1 MRTESLPVRTEL
13 LRLPPYGAP
22 QPAADVRLNTNEN
35 PYPPPPELLAELVT
49 AVRDAAGQANRYPDR
64 DATELRAALADY
76 LGHGLTS
83 ANVWAANGSNE
94 VLQQLFQLF
103 GGAGRT
109 ALGFDPGYEM
119 HRRIALATGTG
130 WATGHRA
137 ADFVLEAEE
146 VRAQIRRHRPDI
158 CVLCSPNNPTGGL
171 LAFEALAAALAE
183 APGVIVLDE
192 AYLEFAPDASSA
204 LDLLADHPRLVITR
218 TMSKAFAF
226 AGARLGYLAAAPEVI
241 EAVQLVRLPYHLSS
255 LTQAAARVA
264 LHHRDSV
271 ALSVRALVAERERLR
286 GELTARGLPVAPSDA
301 NFLLVGGLGDE
312 RAVWRGLLAR
322 GVLVRDVGIPGCLR
336 VTAGTPPEGDRFLAA
351 LWEVLGG

>member
-130 WATGHRA
+130 WATGHRS
-137 ADFVLEAEE
+137 ADFALEAEE

-171 LAFEALAAALAE
+171 LSPDALAAALAE

-192 AYLEFAPDASSA
+192 AYLEFAPDAASA

-312 RAVWRGLLAR
+312 CAVWRGLLAR